1 MESECKKNKK
11 YPKVIV
17 LMSTYN
23 GEQYIKEQIESILN
37 QTYSN
42 MELYIR
48 DDGSKDQTV
57 AILKKY
63 EQDGKLHFSQG
74 KNMGFI
80 NSFFEVMRTSGEAD
94 YYAWCDQDDVWL
106 PEKIERAVKELQKDK
121 FEHKNEL

>member
-37 QTYSN
+37 QTYPN

-57 AILKKY
+57 AILKNMNRMESCIFHREKTWALSIVFL
-63 EQDGKLHFSQG
+63 KL
-74 KNMGFI
+74 
-80 NSFFEVMRTSGEAD
+80 
-94 YYAWCDQDDVWL
+94 
-106 PEKIERAVKELQKDK
+106 
-121 FEHKNEL
+121 